1 VIPEGWA
8 QRNLVHPARSQ
19 VPEVAISP
27 PSGRLLIPPIFSHLG
42 HASIRRNKVVYDDI
56 HSFSRV
62 RFGVLYMAGTYL
74 QVRFLTQGGPHG
86 S

>member
-1 VIPEGWA
+1 MIPGGWA
-8 QRNLVHPARSQ
+8 QRGLAHPARYR
-19 VPEVAISP
+19 VPEVVIRP
-27 PSGRLLIPPIFSHLG
+27 PSGKLLVPPLFSHLG
-42 HASIRRNKVVYDDI
+42 YAELRGNEIVYDDI
-56 HSFSRV
+56 HSFARV